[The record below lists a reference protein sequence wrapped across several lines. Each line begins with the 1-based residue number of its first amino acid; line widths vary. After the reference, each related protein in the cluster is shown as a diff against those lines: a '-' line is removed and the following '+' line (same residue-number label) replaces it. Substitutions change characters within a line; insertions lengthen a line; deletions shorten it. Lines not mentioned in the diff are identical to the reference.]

1 MQWSKG
7 KRKELL
13 LQKLSE
19 VRQLQVEGMSRDRN
33 K

>member
-7 KRKELL
+7 KGKELL